1 MPEHKE
7 EIKTEIN
14 VDQSMH
20 VDLSGQRIR
29 LSFDELLTTFKDID
43 PRATSLDLAT
53 TTLKDWVLTS

>member
-53 TTLKDWVLTS
+53 TTLKD